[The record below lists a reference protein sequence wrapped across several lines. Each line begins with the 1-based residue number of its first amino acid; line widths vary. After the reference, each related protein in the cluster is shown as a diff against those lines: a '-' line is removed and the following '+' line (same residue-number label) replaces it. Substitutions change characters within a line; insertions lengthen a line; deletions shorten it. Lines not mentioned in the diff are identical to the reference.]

1 MDELNYFSET
11 DKNDVAYG
19 VCRQVTAGI
28 GAGVGALASG
38 GLGAVAGFS
47 AGLIMGVKLCKII
60 APALKHKIF
69 AEQKAINNDELSQV
83 LKTIRRLD
91 PMIGKNEALRRF
103 AEIRTEIAQRPWL
116 YKQV

>member
-1 MDELNYFSET
+1 MDELNIFSET

-19 VCRQVTAGI
+19 VCVKVTVGI
-28 GAGVGALASG
+28 GTGLGAFATG

-47 AGLIMGVKLCKII
+47 AGLIMGVKLCKVI
-60 APALKHKIF
+60 APALKQKIF
-69 AEQKAINNDELSQV
+69 AEQKPINNEELSQV

-91 PMIGKNEALRRF
+91 PMIGKDEALRRF